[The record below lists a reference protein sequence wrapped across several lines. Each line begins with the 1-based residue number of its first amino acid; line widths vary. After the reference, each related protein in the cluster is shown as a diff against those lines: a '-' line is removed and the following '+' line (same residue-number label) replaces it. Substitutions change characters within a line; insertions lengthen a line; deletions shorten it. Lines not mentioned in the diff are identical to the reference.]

1 MSRAAAW
8 AGANGGALTHLSL
21 NGPDLVPGTTVTLNI
36 GGATAGSALTATGL
50 PSGWAINSA
59 ARTISGPVTDT
70 LSANIV
76 IIETLAGK
84 ANSPRQHAF
93 SLKAQQA
100 VPSYDP
106 AAAELAR
113 FASSADPWATA
124 RKLSPVHRTAAK
136 ILRSA
141 KRGIT
146 PITTVMATPPTRT
159 EGAAGA
165 ASTINSAAISAPAYG
180 PPGGTGAR
188 YLEAIGIYEAASA
201 ARDTSWTDVG
211 GALRRSA
218 HGAGIRFISDA
229 AVLEIALGGGAA
241 ANQPYALFV
250 TDLGSGIRARPF
262 ASDPLVTVTSAHYD
276 KWDFGGQALRL
287 FEFKAGFSYSGN
299 ISING
304 INMAN
309 TAMIA
314 KAPAPEEPRIIYF
327 GDSWGMTGGS
337 QNTNPTSLL
346 VPDFIGEQLGVANV
360 LSLSVAGTGF
370 LNRGGTGSSAKGTFG
385 ERGAAGDADPSRI
398 GPADLILKPAS
409 INDDASNSTSLSITG
424 SFSDADLTAAI
435 ISDVTATQAKQPSPT
450 IIMGW
455 GPQVTRAYA
464 TTQARFDAVRAAWVA
479 LGASVVINGAVVVAG
494 SNPQLVYIDN
504 SPSGENWLFGT
515 ATQGNVSTYFNASD
529 QNHLLDL
536 GQAAYGRRVGRS
548 VAAALRAV
556 YAS

>member
-8 AGANGGALTHLSL
+8 AGANGGALNYLSL

-36 GGATAGSALTATGL
+36 GGATTGSALTATGL

-70 LSANIV
+70 LAADIV
-76 IIETLAGK
+76 ITETLAGK
-84 ANSPRQHAF
+84 ANSPRQHIF
-93 SLKAQQA
+93 GLKAQQV

-106 AAAELAR
+106 VAAELAR
-113 FASSADPWATA
+113 FATSADPWAML
-124 RKLSPVHRTAAK
+124 RKLSPVHRTASK

-141 KRGIT
+141 KRRIT
-146 PITTVMATPPTRT
+146 PITTVMASPPTRT
-159 EGAAGA
+159 EGAANI
-165 ASTINSAAISAPAYG
+165 ASTINGNAVGAPAYG
-180 PPGGTGAR
+180 QPGGAGAR
-188 YLEAIGIYEAASA
+188 YLEAIGVYEAASP

-211 GALRRSA
+211 GGLRRSA
-218 HGAGIRFISDA
+218 HGAGVRGLTEAS
-229 AVLEIALGGGAA
+229 VLEIALGGGAA
-241 ANQPYALFV
+241 ANQPYAMYV
-250 TDLGSGIRARPF
+250 TELSTGIRARV
-262 ASDPLVTVTSAHYD
+262 AVNDPLVTVTSAHYD
-276 KWDFGGQALRL
+276 KWDFGSAALRL
-287 FEFKAGFSYSGN
+287 IEIKAGFSFSGN

-309 TAMIA
+309 TAMLA

-385 ERGAAGDADPSRI
+385 ERIAAADADVSRI
-398 GPADLILKPAS
+398 GTADLVILPGS

-424 SFSDADLTAAI
+424 SFSDADLTTAI
-435 ISDVTATQAKQPSPT
+435 TSTVTAMLAKQPNA

-455 GPQVTRAYA
+455 GPQVTRAYP
-464 TTQARFDAVRAAWVA
+464 TTQARFDVVRAAWVA
-479 LGASVVINGAVVVAG
+479 LGATVVINGAVVVAG
-494 SNPQLVYIDN
+494 TNPRLVYIDN
-504 SPSGENWLFGT
+504 SPSGESWLFGT
-515 ATQGNVSTYFNASD
+515 STTGNVSVYFNASD
-529 QNHLLDL
+529 QNHLGDL

-548 VAAALRAV
+548 IAAALRAV
-556 YAS
+556 YA